1 MKLKTSLALILILT
15 ISPSFKHSLEN
26 NENKIGSQIDLKNLV
41 LPIKNGLNQNL
52 TLNKGNESTKL
63 VFELNDE
70 DDLAKLLENN
80 VALEARYKNLIQG
93 RIPINL
99 LPKIF
104 NSSFIRFVK
113 PPSKAIP
120 FAIQSEGVNSIQANL
135 LHMQGVF
142 GENVKVAVIDLGFDV
157 SNPEVQPNIVEY
169 KSFRVDKDITGG
181 SLENLYHGTACAEIL
196 VDVAPKTKLYLF
208 NFETDIEFLAALE
221 YAVNIGVKVISCS
234 IGFVN
239 VGPYD
244 GTSYIDEAVDEAKAK
259 GVLFV
264 TAAGNEALEH
274 WSGNFKDEDDDGFHE
289 FYLKD
294 ETNEFLA
301 YKGSIIRVFLSWN
314 DWPYSSIDYD
324 LYLLDESSNLIA
336 YSNNPQ
342 TGFQP
347 PTEEIFFI
355 SNKTSV
361 YKIVIKKAGGEGNA
375 KIHLFNFDFNLEH
388 YVESES
394 LTCPA
399 EAKGSLTVGAV
410 FFSTKDIESFSS
422 RGPTEDGR
430 IKPDLTGPDGVSTSS
445 YGSSSFFGTS
455 ASTPHVAGVAA
466 LLLSVNPTFTPD
478 QIQLILEKSAIDK
491 GAPGKDNVYGSGVID
506 AFKAYNL
513 IKEKKTLEIHAHSI
527 DFQYPDEPSKEL
539 NVEIMVTYV
548 SDGLT
553 RSEIVKPISKIF
565 IDYGTEAS
573 LKIASEL
580 TNYSLVEWDDY
591 GINRVKTQE
600 LTLFMNEDKVVIAYF
615 KLLEAFNLNKKAF
628 LTIHS
633 HLNDFQYPKEPP
645 SEVKAKILIN
655 YFEDGLEKSIEEEPV
670 FQVSADY
677 NSIAKLTVTS
687 IPPEL
692 SWVEWDNYRFGRTS
706 SMNLTVFIDGNKTLI
721 AYFKH
726 EINIEKDFSLSISPQ
741 AQFFFPG
748 QTINYTVSVSSIN
761 GFNSEITFNALDLP
775 PNSTAQ
781 FNPQSTKPNASTT
794 LVIRTSPATP
804 PASYKIRI
812 VASSGSI
819 TKSIEARL
827 DPAAIPGFKLESLI
841 ISFIAIFIIH
851 VMLSIKRRDHEN
863 YNHW

>member
-1 MKLKTSLALILILT
+1 MKLRTLALILILT
-15 ISPSFKHSLEN
+15 ILLSFKPSLEN
-26 NENKIGSQIDLKNLV
+26 NENKVGSKIDLENLI

-52 TLNKGNESTKL
+52 TLNKGSESIKL

-70 DDLAKLLENN
+70 DDLAKLLESN
-80 VALEARYKNLIQG
+80 VVLEACYKNLIQG

-99 LPKIF
+99 LPKIL

-113 PPSKAIP
+113 LPSKAIP
-120 FAIQSEGVNSIQANL
+120 FAIQSEGVNSIQASL
-135 LHMQGVF
+135 LHSQGVL
-142 GENVKVAVIDLGFDV
+142 GENVKVAIIDLGFDV
-157 SNPEVQPNIVEY
+157 LNPEIQSNIVEY
-169 KSFRVDKDITGG
+169 KSFRADKDITGG
-181 SLENLYHGTACAEIL
+181 SSENLHHGTACAEIL
-196 VDVAPKTKLYLF
+196 IDVAPKAKLYLF

-244 GTSYIDEAVDEAKAK
+244 GTSYIDEAVDEARDK

-274 WSGNFKDEDDDGFHE
+274 WSGSFKDEDKDGFHE

-301 YKGSIIRVFLSWN
+301 YKGSAIRVFLSWN

-324 LYLLDESSNLIA
+324 LYLLDEFSNLVA

-347 PTEEIFFI
+347 PIEEIFFI
-355 SNKTSV
+355 SPKTSV
-361 YKIVIKKAGGEGNA
+361 YRIVIEKAGGERDV
-375 KIHLFNFDFNLEH
+375 KLHLFNFDFELEH

-410 FFSTKDIESFSS
+410 FFATKDIESFSS
-422 RGPTEDGR
+422 RGPTDDGR

-445 YGSSSFFGTS
+445 YGSSNFFGTS
-455 ASTPHVAGVAA
+455 ASAPHVAGVAA
-466 LLLSVNPTFTPD
+466 LLLSINPNLTPD
-478 QIQLILEKSAIDK
+478 QIQLILEESAIDK
-491 GAPGKDNVYGSGVID
+491 GASGKDNIYGAGVID

-513 IKEKKTLEIHAHSI
+513 IKEKKTLEVHAHSI
-527 DFQYPDEPSKEL
+527 EFQYPNEPSEEL
-539 NVEIMVTYV
+539 NIEIMITYM
-548 SDGLT
+548 SGGLT

-565 IDYGTEAS
+565 IDYGTEVS
-573 LKIASEL
+573 LKITSEL

-591 GINRVKTQE
+591 GIGRVKTQE
-600 LTLFMNEDKVVIAYF
+600 LTLFMNGDKIVIAYF
-615 KLLEAFNLNKKAF
+615 KLLEAFNIGRKAF
-628 LTIHS
+628 LTIHA
-633 HLNDFQYPKEPP
+633 HLNDYQYPKEPS

-655 YFEDGLEKSIEEEPV
+655 YFEDGLEKSVEKEPI

-677 NSIAKLTVTS
+677 NSTAKLTVTS
-687 IPPEL
+687 IPPDV
-692 SWVEWDNYRFGRTS
+692 SWLEWDNYGFGRINS
-706 SMNLTVFIDGNKTLI
+706 INLTVFVDGSKTLI
-721 AYFKH
+721 AYFKP

-741 AQFFFPG
+741 AQYFFPG
-748 QTINYTVSVSSIN
+748 QTINYTIFVSSIN
-761 GFNSEITFNALDLP
+761 GFNSEVTFNAFDLP

-781 FNPQSTKPNASTT
+781 FNPQSIKPNAST
-794 LVIRTSPATP
+794 LLMIRTSPATP
-804 PASYKIRI
+804 PSSYKIRV
-812 VASSGSI
+812 VASSSNI
-819 TKSIEARL
+819 VKSIEARL
-827 DPAAIPGFKLESLI
+827 NSAAIPGFKLESFI
-841 ISFIAIFIIH
+841 ISFIAILIIH
-851 VMLSIKRRDHEN
+851 LTSIRRRIN
-863 YNHW
+863 S